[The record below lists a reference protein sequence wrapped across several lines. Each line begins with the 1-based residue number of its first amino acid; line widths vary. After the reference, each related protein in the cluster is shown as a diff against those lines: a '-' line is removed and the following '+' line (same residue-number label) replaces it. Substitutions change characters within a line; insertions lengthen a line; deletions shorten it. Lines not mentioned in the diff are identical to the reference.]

1 VSAGGSAI
9 RWGEER
15 RAAARKGLWR
25 HLLALVG
32 LNPAARRADALAAR
46 TRQGALGEQM
56 TAALLAGLPAGWTVF
71 HDLAVPG
78 RRFNVDHLVIPPS
91 GAGLLVLD
99 SKKWNYS
106 WQTRVVRGRL
116 HCGPEYRPEDRHD
129 QVESLAGYASAV
141 AARLGVPAAA
151 VLPLLVVHGSPVQ
164 GGAVDVRVPK
174 WEREVR
180 VLSAGMLV
188 PTLARM
194 PGGRD
199 PGRAAALATR
209 VVERLPAA

>member
-1 VSAGGSAI
+1 V
-9 RWGEER
+9 
-15 RAAARKGLWR
+15 
-25 HLLALVG
+25 
-32 LNPAARRADALAAR
+32 
-46 TRQGALGEQM
+46 
-56 TAALLAGLPAGWTVF
+56 
-71 HDLAVPG
+71 
-78 RRFNVDHLVIPPS
+78 
-91 GAGLLVLD
+91 
-99 SKKWNYS
+99 
-106 WQTRVVRGRL
+106 
-116 HCGPEYRPEDRHD
+116 HCGRQDRHD

>member
-1 VSAGGSAI
+1 MSAGGSAI

-15 RAAARKGLWR
+15 RAAARKGVWR
-25 HLLALVG
+25 RLLTVVG

-56 TAALLAGLPAGWTVF
+56 TAALLAGLPAGWHVF

-91 GAGLLVLD
+91 GAGVLVLD
-99 SKKWNYS
+99 SKKWHAQYP
-106 WQTRVVRGRL
+106 THVLRGRV
-116 HCGPEYRPEDRHD
+116 HCGGQDRHE